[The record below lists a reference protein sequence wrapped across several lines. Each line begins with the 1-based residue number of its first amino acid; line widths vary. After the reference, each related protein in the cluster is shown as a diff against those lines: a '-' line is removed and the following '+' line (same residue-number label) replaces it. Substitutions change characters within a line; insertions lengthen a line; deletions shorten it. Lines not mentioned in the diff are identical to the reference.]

1 MTKPVT
7 VDTELLD
14 FCETERQKE
23 IIDAVL
29 KYQSTRDASEKLN
42 LSQRN
47 VQRCILN
54 VKKRAALKGWAPK
67 HDMTKT
73 CPDPY
78 IVKGVSTLYN
88 KDGEPVSQWVKTTL
102 DEEKLNQYL
111 EGIVEASLAE
121 IKPIKIPKYQQR
133 VSDSNTLTVYPIAD
147 LHIGLK
153 SWMAE
158 TGNDYDLEIAEKVLK
173 QVFTKLIERAPN
185 SKQCLVAGLGDMLHV
200 DNLNNE
206 TSRNGNVLDVDSRY
220 AKMYGVAM
228 KLFRFVIE
236 TAAAKHKQVHVINC
250 MGNHDDLGALTLS
263 IALSNIYQKCKRI
276 HVLQSP
282 SPRQYFF
289 FGQNLI
295 GCTHGYECS
304 AKDLPMVMAAEKPIE
319 WGICKY
325 RYWYCGHIH
334 QDKVIE
340 NGACKV
346 ESFRT
351 ITGRDAW
358 TNAKGYF
365 SGRDL
370 KAIVIHKDYGEI
382 ERYTVSA
389 DPQLY
394 KKN

>member
-185 SKQCLVAGLGDMLHV
+185 SKQCLVAGLGDFLHS
-200 DNLNNE
+200 DTLDNE
-206 TSRNGNVLDVDSRY
+206 TSRSGNTLDVDSRY

-236 TAAAKHKQVHVINC
+236 TAATKHKHVYVINC
-250 MGNHDDLGALTLS
+250 TGNHDDLGALTLS
-263 IALSNIYQKCKRI
+263 IALSNIYEHSKRI
-276 HVLQSP
+276 HVLHSP
-282 SPRQYFF
+282 SPRQYFL

-295 GCTHGYECS
+295 GCTHGYECA
-304 AKDLPMVMAAEKPIE
+304 AKDLPLVMAAEKSCA
-319 WGICKY
+319 WGACKY
-325 RYWYCGHIH
+325 RYWLTGHIH

-340 NGACKV
+340 SGSCKV

-351 ITGRDAW
+351 ITGKDAW
-358 TNAKGYF
+358 TNSKGYF

-370 KAIVIHKDYGEI
+370 KAIVYHKDFGEI
-382 ERYTVSA
+382 ERYTIAA
-389 DPQLY
+389 DPDMY
-394 KKN
+394 RK